1 MFVKKYNF
9 IFICREKMNTKLCL
23 LPSLKLMIKIF
34 VFVLVHTVVQEKRE
48 RIAKK
53 FGKMR

>member
-1 MFVKKYNF
+1 MFVQNIILFSFVGRKWIQNYAF
-9 IFICREKMNTKLCL
+9 